1 MKRGKYTYLSHPTSF
16 SDRGENISLRAAKA
30 RMRLRDM
37 EKALITPQYVRVKL
51 MHYTRSFISPAP
63 RGSQTLSLAILFC
76 LLLLLLRAPSFS
88 VKFMQYLFFY
98 APPSSPPYPSLT
110 WGPASPLF
118 LPFFAPLGPPSLNFD
133 AHSHLPQNQL
143 SSLSLATTRRP
154 WDIFLP
160 FLPLFPS
167 LSVRERVLACRYF

>member
-1 MKRGKYTYLSHPTSF
+1 
-16 SDRGENISLRAAKA
+16 
-30 RMRLRDM
+30 M

-63 RGSQTLSLAILFC
+63 RGSQTLARNPLLPSPSPPPRPFLFCQIHAILVFLC
-76 LLLLLLRAPSFS
+76 
-88 VKFMQYLFFY
+88 
-98 APPSSPPYPSLT
+98 SSIQSPLPSLT

-143 SSLSLATTRRP
+143 SSLSIATTRRP

-160 FLPLFPS
+160 FLPLFRFPCA
-167 LSVRERVLACRYF
+167 RECSRADISDSETGKGERARFRGQRGLKVPEALAPPRK